1 LSYGKFAHGRKSYAT
16 GGTNDEKVPVLRGGQ
31 TRRIFFI
38 YFSTGEAI
46 STSYS
51 HLENVTVSNVSRASG
66 EDGKDRIRKG
76 NGVST
81 LEERRELRD
90 LIASPPDR
98 DTGAPRIRRGGALID
113 FLSANALPLVATL
126 ALVWLATI
134 GLVVLNY
141 FVQLN
146 FVPLIYMVPV
156 VVAATRWGIVAGVV
170 AAVAGTASADFF
182 FYPPLYTFWL
192 SNPQDAIDLTLFL
205 LVAIITSNLAA
216 RLKSEAVATGRRAR
230 EIKELHSFSQGLA
243 TCVNSRDLIFAVQ
256 DYLSNTLGYRA
267 VFIASAR
274 NDADASA
281 TDILVP
287 IATRR
292 EADKLIAGGGTQ
304 TTTVVDPRSQRRWLI
319 RVITPAMLGYGAIA
333 VELGGGLGDRNA
345 ALAQRVQALLDEAMA
360 MLRTLKIKES
370 IEQATI
376 EYRTEVLRDALIGG
390 VSHELRTPL
399 ASILGTCS
407 VLNQLPAIR
416 NDCQSHDL
424 IEAIHD
430 QAGQL
435 DNEIRDLL
443 DATRISA
450 KGIKPQLVWAD
461 PTDIVNAAV
470 KQKARRLASHCV
482 ALDLQCDAP
491 LVYVDSVLIEQAL
504 GQILEN
510 AAKYSPVGTS
520 IKVAGRT
527 EQGHVVLS
535 VTDQGA
541 GLTPDEKDQLGKRSF
556 RGERQGA
563 GTGSGLGLWIASTFV
578 GANGGTL
585 HAESRGPNLGT
596 TISLR
601 LPVVSQDTPE
611 LVDALDE

>member
-1 LSYGKFAHGRKSYAT
+1 MPGRACRE
-16 GGTNDEKVPVLRGGQ
+16 DE
-31 TRRIFFI
+31 T
-38 YFSTGEAI
+38 
-46 STSYS
+46 
-51 HLENVTVSNVSRASG
+51 
-66 EDGKDRIRKG
+66 DRFRKG
-76 NGVST
+76 NDVST
-81 LEERRELRD
+81 LEERRDLRD
-90 LIASPPDR
+90 FTASLPGNEASVTRLAR
-98 DTGAPRIRRGGALID
+98 DAAWVRFVAE
-113 FLSANALPLVATL
+113 NALPLVATL

-134 GLVVLNY
+134 ALVVINY

-156 VVAATRWGIVAGVV
+156 VVAATQWGIVAGVV
-170 AAVAGTASADFF
+170 AAVAGTAAADFF

-216 RLKSEAVATGRRAR
+216 RLKSEAEATNRRAR

-243 TCVNSRDLIFAVQ
+243 TCLNSRDLIFAVQ

-267 VFIASAR
+267 VLLASSSDDQGPQAE
-274 NDADASA
+274 AAA
-281 TDILVP
+281 VPEDI
-287 IATRR
+287 RR
-292 EADKLIAGGGTQ
+292 EATRLIAAGA
-304 TTTVVDPRSQRRWLI
+304 PRASTIGEPRTHRVWLI
-319 RVITPAMLGYGAIA
+319 RVIAPEMLGYGAIA
-333 VELGGGLGDRNA
+333 VELGGGTGERTA
-345 ALAQRVQALLDEAMA
+345 ALAQRVEALLDEATA
-360 MLRTLKIKES
+360 MLKNLKIKES

-376 EYRTEVLRDALIGG
+376 NYQTEVLRDALIGG

-407 VLNQLPAIR
+407 VLNEIPAVR
-416 NDCQSHDL
+416 NDRRSHEL
-424 IEAIHD
+424 VESIHD

-450 KGIKPQLVWAD
+450 KGIKPQLAWVD
-461 PTDIVNAAV
+461 PTDIVNAAM
-470 KQKARRLASHCV
+470 KQKARRLASHWV
-482 ALDLQCDAP
+482 TLNLQRDVP

-510 AAKYSPVGTS
+510 AAKYSPAGTA
-520 IKVAGRT
+520 INVASRC
-527 EQGHVVLS
+527 EDHHVVLS

-541 GLTPDEKDQLGKRSF
+541 GLTPDEKEQLGKRSF
-556 RGERQGA
+556 RGRRQALG
-563 GTGSGLGLWIASTFV
+563 GTGSGLGLWIASTFMT
-578 GANGGTL
+578 ANGGTL

-601 LPVVSQDTPE
+601 LPIVSQDTPE
-611 LVDALDE
+611 LADALDD